1 MMDLALVE
9 RERWYTQLVDDG
21 RDIIT
26 EAVFTSRWALVE
38 GYWYLG
44 ERVGTDVNYQEYAKG
59 NKTSVQDLARN
70 IGISE
75 RTLYYAIQF
84 YGKYPQLDTV
94 PEGKNISWN
103 KIITKYLPRPHDEE
117 TLPPDPIEPK
127 LDWGEVTVVG
137 ARLVTEATMGHLTLN
152 TIVAVLD
159 LCADAHLCEDCPD
172 RDVCRQAFDKV
183 TADDTELLT

>member
-1 MMDLALVE
+1 MKDLILPENGQWYSRLVE
-9 RERWYTQLVDDG
+9 DCK
-21 RDIIT
+21 DIIT

-38 GYWYLG
+38 GYHQLG
-44 ERVGTDVNYQEYAKG
+44 GRIVAENNLDRKEVYGKNILTDLSK
-59 NKTSVQDLARN
+59 S
-70 IGISE
+70 IGVSE
-75 RTLYYAIQF
+75 RNLYRAIQF
-84 YGKYPQLDTV
+84 YEKYPQLDTV

-103 KIITKYLPRPHDEE
+103 KIVTKYLPQPRGEG

-137 ARLVTEATMGHLTLN
+137 ARLVTEATVGHLTLN

-172 RDVCRQAFDKV
+172 MDVCRQAFDKV
-183 TADDTELLT
+183 TDDDIELPT